1 MLINLYEVFE
11 EFENAHSHKD
21 KIATLQK
28 HSSWALKQIL
38 KGTFDPNV
46 KFSLLRA
53 PAYKASDAPTGMG
66 YTSIHQELNRVYLF
80 EENNPRIQ
88 KGLTGARKEQILIQ
102 ILESL
107 EAREAKIY
115 LDMLLKKQHVK
126 GLTEAI
132 VREAFPDLLSEK
144 VEAEP
149 SA

>member
-11 EFENAHSHKD
+11 EFEKAPSRKE
-21 KIATLQK
+21 KVAVLQK
-28 HSSWALKQIL
+28 HSSWALREVL
-38 KGTFDPNV
+38 KGTFHPDI

-53 PAYKASDAPTGMG
+53 PSYRASDSPVGMG
-66 YTSIHQELNRVYLF
+66 YTSIHQELGRAYLF

-132 VREAFPDLLSEK
+132 VREAFPDLLPAK
-144 VEAEP
+144 AEATTIN
-149 SA
+149 